1 LNKKIGLEIDV
12 ELHRELLESFND
24 FLCKHSILVDVAE
37 KYYQNVVVKS
47 LFDDNEKQKIVV
59 AEQLIQTL
67 VDFVPEFLHIA
78 ILESKLE

>member
-1 LNKKIGLEIDV
+1 MNKKIGSEIDV

-24 FLCKHSILVDVAE
+24 FLSKHSVLVDVAE

-47 LFDDNEKQKIVV
+47 LFDENEKQKVVV